1 MFAIGGNQDAAK
13 LSGITV
19 KEKQNRYLHTLRSD
33 GSYFGNYL
41 SSRLFSGQP
50 NSGSSFTM
58 DAIASCV
65 IGGTSTTGGKGRLWG
80 TFIGALIIG
89 IIDNGMTLLG
99 ISTNWQYIVKG
110 AIIIIAVGLDS
121 IREK

>member
-1 MFAIGGNQDAAK
+1 MPSAAIRTRR
-13 LSGITV
+13 TV
-19 KEKQNRYLHTLRSD
+19 RNHREEKQNRYLHTLRSD
-33 GSYFGNYL
+33 GSYFGNYFVIPAVFRAAKL
-41 SSRLFSGQP
+41 RLIIYDGCHCLLRNRRNQHY
-50 NSGSSFTM
+50 
-58 DAIASCV
+58 
-65 IGGTSTTGGKGRLWG
+65 GGKGRLWG